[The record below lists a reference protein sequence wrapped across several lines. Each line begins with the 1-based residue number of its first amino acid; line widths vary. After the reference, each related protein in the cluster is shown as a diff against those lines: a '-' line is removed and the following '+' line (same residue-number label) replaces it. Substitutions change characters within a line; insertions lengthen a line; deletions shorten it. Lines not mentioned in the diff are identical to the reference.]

1 MMDKKI
7 QEESVIVTIVGPD
20 NEEKD
25 YVQETVIPF
34 MGKKFAILVAIPE
47 TEDGN
52 EELDMILARMDED
65 EFVEIE
71 YLPPTD
77 EEYDAVIS
85 IYDAM

>member
-65 EFVEIE
+65 EFGEIE
-71 YLPPTD
+71 YLPPID

>member
-34 MGKKFAILVAIPE
+34 MGKKFVILVAIPE

-65 EFVEIE
+65 EFGEIE